1 LEVVSNDVNTI
12 VQVRVMGQDFAPTGE
27 PRDRTDHQ
35 QTVAFAKLGASSLD
49 HERSAVRRRNHFGV
63 LVELFA
69 HCSSLSRRSVSAP
82 RCPVDSAESTGGVG
96 AQIDASLCQAHVLG
110 RARLT
115 QA

>member
-49 HERSAVRRRNHFGV
+49 HERFAVRRRNHFGV

-69 HCSSLSRRSVSAP
+69 HCFKPVTPLGIGTSASP
-82 RCPVDSAESTGGVG
+82 AGRCNTK
-96 AQIDASLCQAHVLG
+96 
-110 RARLT
+110 
-115 QA
+115 